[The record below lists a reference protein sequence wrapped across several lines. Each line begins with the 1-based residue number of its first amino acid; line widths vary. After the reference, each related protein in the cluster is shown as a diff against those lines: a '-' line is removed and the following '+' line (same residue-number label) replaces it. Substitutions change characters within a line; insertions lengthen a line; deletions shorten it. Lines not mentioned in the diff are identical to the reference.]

1 MGNKGI
7 ATILSAGGGTAA
19 MSAQDT
25 SCKAF
30 GAAVDAFC
38 GKQGSEKKGT
48 FNGYFFEALEKT
60 KPVGSALAESIEG
73 DTSVTKPKPRESI
86 AAAVAR
92 GTGKSAQSARRVLQ
106 TRAAKAKAK
115 KSPSLSAWSA
125 LGGKWLEK
133 EPPHNAPRYPQG
145 KLENTPIEVKAPGDT
160 YEPGKLEEFQSI
172 QKDKKVIEVACEA
185 CGEDCAKGNT
195 CK

>member
-7 ATILSAGGGTAA
+7 ATIISAGAATVA
-19 MSAQDT
+19 MSPQDT

-30 GAAVDAFC
+30 SAAVDAFC
-38 GKQGSEKKGT
+38 GKQGNEKKGT
-48 FNGYFFEALEKT
+48 FNDYFFKALEKT
-60 KPVGSALAESIEG
+60 KPGGSALAETIEG
-73 DTSVTKPKPRESI
+73 DKSVTAAKPSESI

-92 GTGKSAQSARRVLQ
+92 GVGKSTQAARRTLQ
-106 TRAAKAKAK
+106 TKAATAKAP

-125 LGGKWLEK
+125 LGGKWLAK
-133 EPPHNAPRYPQG
+133 EPDPLAPRYPQG
-145 KLENTPIEVKAPGDT
+145 KLKNTPIEVKAPGDT

>member
-7 ATILSAGGGTAA
+7 ATIISAGAATVA
-19 MSAQDT
+19 MSPQDT

-30 GAAVDAFC
+30 AASVKAYC
-38 GKQGSEKKGT
+38 GKQGNEKKGT
-48 FNGYFFEALEKT
+48 FNGYFFKALEKT
-60 KPVGSALAESIEG
+60 KPGGSALAESIEG
-73 DTSVTKPKPRESI
+73 DTSVTKAKASASI

-92 GTGKSAQSARRVLQ
+92 GSGKSAQASRRLLQ
-106 TRAAKAKAK
+106 TRAATAKAPR
-115 KSPSLSAWSA
+115 SPSLSAWSA

-133 EPPHNAPRYPQG
+133 EPDASAPRYPQG

-172 QKDKKVIEVACEA
+172 QKDKKVFEVACEA